1 MDQAVH
7 PPIELGERYSLG
19 TAYKGLSA
27 GMQKGISVNN
37 ISKGSYVIAAQF
49 FQYEFI

>member
-7 PPIELGERYSLG
+7 PPVELGERYSLL

-27 GMQKGISVNN
+27 GMQKGISVND
-37 ISKGSYVIAAQF
+37 ISKGSYIVAAQF
-49 FQYEFI
+49 F